1 MRKSRTR
8 FKKGAASF
16 YIVALSTLILVI
28 IAVSFASVIISE
40 VSRSSNDDLS
50 QSAYDSALAGVEDA
64 KLAFY
69 NYQSCLEKGAT
80 ATAPD
85 GNGTISCGEII
96 YWMEHSDGSEVYN
109 NPCDM
114 VAHIL
119 GRIGELE
126 ASEVVV
132 EESSSAGNN
141 MLQAYTC
148 AEIKT
153 SLTDYRGSLTSGN
166 PTRVVQAKLDGVAA
180 KSIKKVKV
188 SWYSDSTGPVT
199 NYTNFN
205 SSTKKVTFPSLA
217 STQASTPPTIA
228 VQLIQTAD
236 TFNFGDFDQVSGTA
250 TDRATVYLVPTNS
263 ASSAQSSNKP
273 DNYIGV
279 YNGSANVLT
288 AAQIAKTNDRTVKN
302 LPYVVYCNNESDFL
316 CSVTMELPEPIGGT
330 RNDETFMFMLSIPY
344 GQPDTDFSL
353 EFYCADGTV
362 CGTAAAV
369 AETGSSSQARVK
381 GIQINIDS
389 TGRANDLFR
398 RVETRMDTSDIYFP
412 YPIYAVE
419 LLGDDSDS
427 LLKKSLTVTKEWN
440 FL

>member
-1 MRKSRTR
+1 ML
-8 FKKGAASF
+8 F
-16 YIVALSTLILVI
+16 
-28 IAVSFASVIISE
+28 
-40 VSRSSNDDLS
+40 RS
-50 QSAYDSALAGVEDA
+50 
-64 KLAFY
+64 
-69 NYQSCLEKGAT
+69 
-80 ATAPD
+80 
-85 GNGTISCGEII
+85 
-96 YWMEHSDGSEVYN
+96 
-109 NPCDM
+109 
-114 VAHIL
+114 
-119 GRIGELE
+119 
-126 ASEVVV
+126 
-132 EESSSAGNN
+132 
-141 MLQAYTC
+141 
-148 AEIKT
+148 
-153 SLTDYRGSLTSGN
+153 
-166 PTRVVQAKLDGVAA
+166 
-180 KSIKKVKV
+180 
-188 SWYSDSTGPVT
+188 
-199 NYTNFN
+199 
-205 SSTKKVTFPSLA
+205 
-217 STQASTPPTIA
+217 
-228 VQLIQTAD
+228 
-236 TFNFGDFDQVSGTA
+236 
-250 TDRATVYLVPTNS
+250 
-263 ASSAQSSNKP
+263 
-273 DNYIGV
+273 
-279 YNGSANVLT
+279 
-288 AAQIAKTNDRTVKN
+288 AKTNDRTVKN